1 MCARSSSLTG
11 SRPRLPETPDDWV
24 ELGRIGGPFGV
35 AGWLHVQSYTEPAE
49 RLLGFERWCLRGA
62 SDRRSEHR
70 LIEGR
75 RQGKGLVVR
84 LAGVE
89 DRTAAEA
96 LRGASIE
103 VARKA
108 LPPAGERQ
116 FYRADLVGLAVW
128 NLEGEALG
136 VVQHF
141 VEAPAGALMV
151 VRGERE
157 HWIPAAP
164 RHLRSVDL
172 GARRIVVDWPAV
184 LE

>member
-1 MCARSSSLTG
+1 
-11 SRPRLPETPDDWV
+11 
-24 ELGRIGGPFGV
+24 
-35 AGWLHVQSYTEPAE
+35 
-49 RLLGFERWCLRGA
+49 
-62 SDRRSEHR
+62 

-75 RQGKGLVVR
+75 RQGKSLVVR
-84 LAGVE
+84 LAGVD

-96 LRGASIE
+96 LRGAWIE
-103 VARKA
+103 VAREA

-116 FYRADLVGLAVW
+116 FYRRDLIGLEVW

-136 VVQHF
+136 VLQHF
-141 VEAPAGALMV
+141 VDAPAGALLV

-157 HWIPAAP
+157 HWIPAGP

-172 GARRIVVDWPAV
+172 GARRIVVDWPAA

>member
-1 MCARSSSLTG
+1 M
-11 SRPRLPETPDDWV
+11 
-24 ELGRIGGPFGV
+24 
-35 AGWLHVQSYTEPAE
+35 QSYTEPAE
-49 RLLGFERWCLRGA
+49 RLLNFEQWCLRSG

-75 RQGKGLVVR
+75 RQGKSLVVH
-84 LAGVE
+84 LSGVD

-103 VARKA
+103 VAREA
-108 LPPAGERQ
+108 LPPPGERQ
-116 FYRADLVGLAVW
+116 FYRADLIGLEVW

-136 VVQHF
+136 VLQHF
-141 VEAPAGALMV
+141 VDAPAGALLV

-157 HWIPAAP
+157 HWIPAVP

-172 GARRIVVDWPAV
+172 GARRIVVDWPAA
-184 LE
+184 LD

>member
-1 MCARSSSLTG
+1 MPGQSPSG
-11 SRPRLPETPDDWV
+11 WV

-35 AGWLHVQSYTEPAE
+35 AGWLRVQSFTEPVE
-49 RLLGFERWCLRGA
+49 GLLRFECWSLRDA

-75 RQGKGLVVR
+75 RQGKGLIVR
-84 LAGVE
+84 LEGVE
-89 DRTAAEA
+89 GRTAAEA
-96 LRGASIE
+96 LRGASVE
-103 VARKA
+103 VARRK

-116 FYRADLVGLAVW
+116 FYRADLVGLEVS

-141 VEAPAGALMV
+141 VDAPAGALMV

-172 GARRIVVDWPAV
+172 GARRIVVDWPAA

>member
-1 MCARSSSLTG
+1 MLS
-11 SRPRLPETPDDWV
+11 
-24 ELGRIGGPFGV
+24 FG
-35 AGWLHVQSYTEPAE
+35 Q
-49 RLLGFERWCLRGA
+49 WCLRGA

-84 LAGVE
+84 LSEVD
-89 DRTAAEA
+89 DRTTAEA
-96 LRGASIE
+96 LRGASVE
-103 VARKA
+103 VAREA

-116 FYRADLVGLAVW
+116 FYRADLIGLEVW

-136 VVQHF
+136 ALQYF
-141 VEAPAGALMV
+141 VDAPAGALMV

-157 HWIPAAP
+157 RWIPAVP

-172 GARRIVVDWPAV
+172 GARRIVVDWPAA